1 MQLSLVIPL
10 LNEADS
16 LPELQRQI
24 EEALQS
30 AGLEYEGLYMD
41 DGSRDNSWE
50 IIESLAAENP
60 RVKGIK
66 FQRNFGKAAGLR
78 AGFAHAR
85 GDVVVT
91 LDADLQDDP
100 AEIPGLYRMIIEDG
114 YDMVSGWKKK
124 RLDPVGKKLPSR
136 FFNFVV
142 RVMSG
147 IRLHDFNCGLKAYR
161 KNVVKSIELYGEMHR
176 YIPVIAKWAGF
187 DRIGEKVVHHRKRQ
201 YGKSKYGIERFMRGF
216 LDMLS
221 VMFITRFG
229 KRPMHLFGLL
239 GTLMFFAGFVIL
251 VYLTVTKI
259 WFNAYG
265 MTQRPLFYLGLLTVT
280 LGAQLFLTGFIAEL
294 ITRSSADKNP
304 YLIEKTIGDA

>member
-30 AGLEYEGLYMD
+30 AGLEYEVLYID